1 MQKELEKIRKRRAEI
16 ISNERETRQKCDVC
30 DRIAMWNAGNRCEE
44 CRRRESSDDGN
55 EEYVEI
61 ANDINVSIEE
71 NRVNEVRCSRRQR
84 CGEIKVED
92 IVTKIKDKVMTRLFS
107 VNHNGFGPGF
117 NEKIDQVIIEIKS
130 KNIEGIMISSS
141 NTR

>member
-1 MQKELEKIRKRRAEI
+1 M
-16 ISNERETRQKCDVC
+16 SNERETRQKCDVC

-84 CGEIKVED
+84 CGEIKVKGG
-92 IVTKIKDKVMTRLFS
+92 VTTIKDK
-107 VNHNGFGPGF
+107 G
-117 NEKIDQVIIEIKS
+117 IEI
-130 KNIEGIMISSS
+130 IFGELQ
-141 NTR
+141 